1 MTQAN
6 VSSAAKPLVSSAAK
20 PLVSSAAKPL
30 VSDAAKPLV
39 SSAAKPLGWLGIVR
53 LGMVQS
59 ALGAIV
65 ALCTSTLNRVMVVE
79 MALPAMLPAALVGI
93 HFAVQMT
100 RPRWGYGSDV
110 GNRRSPW
117 IIGGMGVLCL
127 GALGAT
133 DATLMMP
140 GSPTMGMIMS
150 VISYILI
157 GLGVGAAG
165 TSLLA
170 LMATRVLPE
179 RRAAA
184 ASITWIMMV
193 FGIVV
198 SSIVVGKMI
207 EPFSAQALAFAAT
220 GLAGFAFLTTVV
232 AVYNTETDA
241 QDNAGLAGGEVQSAG
256 PEKTREDFMVALRQI
271 WAEPLARRFTI
282 FVFLSMLAY
291 SAQDLILE
299 PFAGLVFNMTPGQ
312 STQLSGMQHGGV
324 LLGMILT
331 GVLGG
336 RSSRGGKGWMQT
348 WAICGCIGSA
358 AALAGLGA
366 AALVGPA
373 WPLKPTVFFLG
384 FANGVFAVSA
394 IGSMMG
400 LAGAG
405 RNAREGTRMG
415 IWGAAQAI
423 AFGLGGFIGAV
434 GVDAMRVILPETGE
448 AFFVVFAI
456 EAALFVGAAILASR
470 LKVSS
475 LATSDHG
482 IGAQVASS

>member
-1 MTQAN
+1 MTQSLMTEAQ
-6 VSSAAKPLVSSAAK
+6 SHDGL
-20 PLVSSAAKPL
+20 
-30 VSDAAKPLV
+30 
-39 SSAAKPLGWLGIVR
+39 KPLGWLSIIR

-59 ALGAIV
+59 ALGALV

-110 GNRRSPW
+110 GNRRTPW
-117 IIGGMGVLCL
+117 IVGGMGVLAL

-133 DATLMMP
+133 DAALMMP
-140 GSPTMGMIMS
+140 VAPTLGIIMS
-150 VISYILI
+150 LVSYILI

-170 LMATRVLPE
+170 LMATRVAPE

-184 ASITWIMMV
+184 ASVTWIMMV

-198 SSIVVGKMI
+198 SSIIVGKMI
-207 EPFSAQALAFAAT
+207 EPFSAQSLAFAASI
-220 GLAGFAFLTTVV
+220 LAGFAFVTSVV
-232 AVYNTETDA
+232 AVHNMEPD
-241 QDNAGLAGGEVQSAG
+241 DVSVLNIEQSNG
-256 PEKTREDFMVALRQI
+256 QLNSSHSNFMGALRQI
-271 WAEPLARRFTI
+271 WEEPLARRFTI
-282 FVFLSMLAY
+282 FIFLSMLAY

-331 GVLGG
+331 GALGG
-336 RSSRGGKGWMQT
+336 RSSKGGKGWMQT
-348 WAICGCIGSA
+348 WVVFGCLGSA
-358 AALAGLGA
+358 VALAALCA

-373 WPLKPTVFFLG
+373 WPLKPTVFALG

-400 LAGAG
+400 LAGEG
-405 RNAREGTRMG
+405 RNSREGTRMG

-434 GVDAMRVILPETGE
+434 GVDAMRVILPETGS

-456 EAALFVGAAILASR
+456 EAVAFVGAAILASR
-470 LKVSS
+470 LGTARKSAFDNNV
-475 LATSDHG
+475 
-482 IGAQVASS
+482 GAGVTAS